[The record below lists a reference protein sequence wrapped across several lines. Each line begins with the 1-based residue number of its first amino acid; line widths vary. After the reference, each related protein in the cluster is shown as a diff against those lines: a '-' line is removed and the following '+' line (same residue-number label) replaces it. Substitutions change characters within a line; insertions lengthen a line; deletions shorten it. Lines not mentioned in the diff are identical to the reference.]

1 MKPTEPLTIDILE
14 LTTDE
19 NEWVV
24 LNMES
29 AYYRVHYD
37 NNTWSEIIEELH
49 NYSNE
54 KIDAINRAQLVDNEL
69 NLAKAGIVPYERAFQ
84 VFTYLIN
91 ETDYIPWLSTVSE
104 HNLIFFD
111 NLLLTDKC
119 TYDYFNVHL

>member
-1 MKPTEPLTIDILE
+1 MRPNEPLSIDISE
-14 LTTDE
+14 LTADE

-29 AYYRVHYD
+29 AYYRVNYD
-37 NNTWSEIIEELH
+37 NNTWSQIIEELH

-54 KIDAINRAQLVDNEL
+54 NIDAINRAQLVDNEL
-69 NLAKAGIVPYERAFQ
+69 NLAKAGIISYERAFN

-111 NLLLTDKC
+111 NLLLTNKS
-119 TYDYFNVHL
+119 TYDYFKVHL